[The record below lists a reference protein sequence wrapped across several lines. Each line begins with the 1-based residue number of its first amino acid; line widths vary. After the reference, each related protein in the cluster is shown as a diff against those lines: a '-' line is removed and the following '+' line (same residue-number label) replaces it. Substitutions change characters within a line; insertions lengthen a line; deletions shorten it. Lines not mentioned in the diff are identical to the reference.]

1 MPEGQLWLNGQL
13 AGVHIDG
20 DHQSKI
26 AIEFFMLVA
35 GSTAIGVLGCVPS
48 PTEPA
53 MNVEN
58 CHTQIVSESCS

>member
-1 MPEGQLWLNGQL
+1 MNVQFT
-13 AGVHIDG
+13 GVHIDS

-53 MNVEN
+53 MNLEN
-58 CHTQIVSESCS
+58 CHTQIASESGS